1 MVGFFSHSIT
11 AGSVLGLAEELF
23 GATPEAH
30 MMAIRGYDFNEFG
43 EWLSP
48 LALSNLNSA
57 MKFFQ
62 GWVEMMGNA
71 PQK

>member
-1 MVGFFSHSIT
+1 
-11 AGSVLGLAEELF
+11 
-23 GATPEAH
+23 